1 MLTLTAMLTKFKNI
15 LNKDKSYAYQLFL
28 EELIERKKYGL
39 NTSPY
44 RIKNLDN
51 NSYITSLT
59 EFVNNISEIST
70 RFNFSSPNKAS
81 DGVSQSFVLTI
92 ENYLVELINTE
103 EEDQTFTILFGNG
116 NKKISFILTYLP
128 DSDPDIFTL
137 WSVRLITP

>member
-1 MLTLTAMLTKFKNI
+1 MLTLTNLLTKFKNI
-15 LNKDKSYAYQLFL
+15 LNKDKSYAHQLFL

-51 NSYITSLT
+51 GNYISSLT
-59 EFVNNISEIST
+59 EFISNISKIST
-70 RFNFSSPNKAS
+70 SFNFSSPNKAS
-81 DGVSQSFVLTI
+81 DGVSQSFTVVI

-103 EEDQTFTILFGNG
+103 EEDQVFTTLFGNG

-137 WSVRLITP
+137 WSVQLIKS

>member
-1 MLTLTAMLTKFKNI
+1 MLTLSDVLTKFKNI

-51 NSYITSLT
+51 DSYITSLT

-116 NKKISFILTYLP
+116 NKKISFILIYLP
-128 DSDPDIFTL
+128 DSDPDIFSL